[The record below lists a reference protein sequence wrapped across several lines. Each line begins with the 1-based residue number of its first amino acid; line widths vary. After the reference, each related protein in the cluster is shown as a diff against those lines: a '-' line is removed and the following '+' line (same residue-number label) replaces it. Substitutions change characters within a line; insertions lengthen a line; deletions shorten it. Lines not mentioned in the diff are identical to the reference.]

1 MSCFSVI
8 TALRKCATN
17 FVGTSPCNK
26 LQRTATNRGSLQQI
40 AADCNRMQQNTTDC
54 NRLQQILERA
64 YRTSNC
70 APYFESRSHSS
81 MIRSIYST
89 DICAINTRTQTQTQ
103 THRTC
108 SQRSC
113 MQYKHMRTQIIHE
126 ISEKFAFVLKWNCIC
141 IECIIQ
147 LHLY

>member
-54 NRLQQILERA
+54 NRLQQVLERA
-64 YRTSNC
+64 YRTSNR
-70 APYFESRSHSS
+70 APYFESQSHSS
-81 MIRSIYST
+81 MIRSLYST

-103 THRTC
+103 THTTC

-113 MQYKHMRTQIIHE
+113 MN
-126 ISEKFAFVLKWNCIC
+126 ISTCAHKSYMKYPKNSAESQNLLS
-141 IECIIQ
+141 